1 MILSNI
7 TICGEMNN
15 LALNSSNNNSS
26 HLNEIKKWYV
36 LYTRPNAEKRVDL
49 NLQKIGFES
58 YVPLQK
64 ELKQWK
70 DRKRWVETPVFRSY
84 VFIKSDNKER
94 NRAFKVNG
102 IFRYV
107 SFNGQPAK
115 LKEEEIE
122 KIRLLCKS
130 ESRITIDFNYLEFG
144 QNVLICEGPL
154 MGLRGILVHIK
165 SSSKIKIYIEG
176 LNCFAS
182 ILLDTE
188 NVKIQLL

>member
-1 MILSNI
+1 V
-7 TICGEMNN
+7 NN
-15 LALNSSNNNSS
+15 LLQKSINNNSS
-26 HLNEIKKWYV
+26 HLNEIKNWYV
-36 LYTRPNAEKRVDL
+36 LYTRPNTEKRVGLD
-49 NLQKIGFES
+49 LQKIGFES

-64 ELKQWK
+64 ELRHWK
-70 DRKRWVETPVFRSY
+70 DRKRWVEIPVFRSY

-130 ESRITIDFNYLEFG
+130 ESRIPIDFNYLEFG

-154 MGLRGILVHIK
+154 TGLQGNLVSIEK
-165 SSSKIKIYIEG
+165 RSKMQIYIEG

-182 ILLDTE
+182 VLLDTE
-188 NVKIQLL
+188 KVKIQLL